1 MTMVTG
7 LFRNRDD
14 AERGYHAVLE
24 RGYEQADVNLV
35 MSDDTRNRWFPGDLQ
50 TDTDLGEKVA
60 EDAGKAGG
68 DGALGGPVGGAVGTI
83 APVVAAVCVL
93 TILPG
98 LGLVIAGPIAAAV
111 AAAGAVALAGGLVG
125 ALADWGIPP
134 ERVEQ
139 YETGIRD
146 GGILMGVK
154 ARTDADARHLDQEWK
169 ACGAE
174 HVHT

>member
-1 MTMVTG
+1 VTSI
-7 LFRNRDD
+7 
-14 AERGYHAVLE
+14 AESISRH
-24 RGYEQADVNLV
+24 
-35 MSDDTRNRWFPGDLQ
+35 
-50 TDTDLGEKVA
+50 
-60 EDAGKAGG
+60 
-68 DGALGGPVGGAVGTI
+68 
-83 APVVAAVCVL
+83 
-93 TILPG
+93 
-98 LGLVIAGPIAAAV
+98 IAAPTTCV
-111 AAAGAVALAGGLVG
+111 AAAGAGALAGGLVG